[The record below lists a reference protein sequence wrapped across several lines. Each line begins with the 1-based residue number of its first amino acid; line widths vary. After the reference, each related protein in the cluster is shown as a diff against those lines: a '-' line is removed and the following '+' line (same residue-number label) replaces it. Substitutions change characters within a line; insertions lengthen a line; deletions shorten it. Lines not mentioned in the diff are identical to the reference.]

1 LVGSEILDM
10 NVYKACGVLLFFTFV
25 LPIVKSKEQLS
36 SRECE
41 DLGFTGLAL
50 CSDCN
55 TLAEYVKNQG
65 EL

>member
-1 LVGSEILDM
+1 
-10 NVYKACGVLLFFTFV
+10 
-25 LPIVKSKEQLS
+25 LS

>member
-1 LVGSEILDM
+1 M
-10 NVYKACGVLLFFTFV
+10 NVYQACGVLVFFTFV